1 VAYRVLLV
9 DDHKI
14 IREGIKAVIERSP
27 EFQVIGEAETGREAV
42 QTCGKMQPDIVVMDV
57 ELDGLTG
64 IETTE
69 LLIKQSPRIKI
80 IILSVHEDEQTVVNA
95 MRAGARAF
103 VLKKASSADLLDA
116 LRVVARGGSY
126 VGSQVSDRLLSRI
139 QRGDLNTKAHS
150 QLEGLTPREIQV
162 LRLIAQ
168 GKTSK
173 EMAGML
179 ELAVETVRSY
189 RKNLMRKLGAKNV
202 AALIKI
208 AVSSGLTGWTHNR
221 EGE

>member
-1 VAYRVLLV
+1 MPYRVLLV

-14 IREGIKAVIERSP
+14 IREGIRAVIERSP
-27 EFQVIGEAETGREAV
+27 EFQVVGEAETGPEAV
-42 QTCGKMQPDIVVMDV
+42 QICSKTQPDIAVMDI
-57 ELDGLTG
+57 ELEGLTG
-64 IETTE
+64 IEITD
-69 LLIKQSPRIKI
+69 LLTKQFPRIKV
-80 IILSVHEDEQTVVNA
+80 IILSVHEEEQTVVRA
-95 MRAGARAF
+95 MRAGARGF

-126 VGSQVSDRLLSRI
+126 VGSLVSDRLLSRI
-139 QRGDLNTKAHS
+139 QRGDLDTRAHGE
-150 QLEGLTPREIQV
+150 LEGLTPREIQV

-173 EMAGML
+173 EIAGML

-221 EGE
+221 EGD